1 MTRYSATVYVSAP
14 GNVAF
19 PCFSG
24 LTSAST
30 AEGITAILD
39 TLLITMDGDGKQ
51 TFLASCQEAVIELA
65 AENSKTKAKA
75 TLAKKSIAYSLEAK
89 VENAKG
95 TSSIAKSAEK
105 AIAELSL
112 LVGQFKRKFDKW
124 LFDSRKK
131 WRAF

>member
-1 MTRYSATVYVSAP
+1 MTRYTATVFVSAP

-24 LTSAST
+24 LTSASA

-39 TLLITMDGDGKQ
+39 TLLVTMDEEGKQ
-51 TFLASCQEAVIELA
+51 SFLTSCQEAVIELTT
-65 AENSKTKAKA
+65 ENSKTKAKA
-75 TLAKKSIAYSLEAK
+75 TLAKKSIAYSLEVK
-89 VENAKG
+89 VDNAKG
-95 TSSIAKSAEK
+95 ASSIAKASGK
-105 AIAELSL
+105 AIGELTL